1 MKKLI
6 IIEDDTD
13 AREMVAFTFENGGFE
28 VIQSA
33 KELSVQEIIGLKPH
47 IVVIDYLVNGAPG
60 NDICLKLKAHKLTQH
75 IPIILYSPTLTMD
88 KIEHNS
94 CADGFIAKP
103 LELEDFVYLVNRIA
117 LNNK

>member
-13 AREMVAFTFENGGFE
+13 AREMVVFTFENGGFE
-28 VIQSA
+28 VIGSD
-33 KELSVQEIIGLKPH
+33 KELSVQEIAGLKPH
-47 IVVIDYLVNGAPG
+47 IVVIDYMVNGSPG
-60 NDICLKLKAHKLTQH
+60 NEIGLKLKANRLTRH
-75 IPIILYSPTLTMD
+75 IPIILYSPNLNID
-88 KIEHNS
+88 EIEHDS

-117 LNNK
+117 LS